1 MTLRGDRIEL
11 HAITA
16 AGSFELQVDQYRYRS
31 QDLADSWDEIPEG
44 EQGIRMSALSTVSG
58 DPKLVESWDE
68 PYSGANPQRLR
79 FRRQE

>member
-1 MTLRGDRIEL
+1 MG
-11 HAITA
+11 
-16 AGSFELQVDQYRYRS
+16 
-31 QDLADSWDEIPEG
+31 
-44 EQGIRMSALSTVSG
+44 ALSTVSG